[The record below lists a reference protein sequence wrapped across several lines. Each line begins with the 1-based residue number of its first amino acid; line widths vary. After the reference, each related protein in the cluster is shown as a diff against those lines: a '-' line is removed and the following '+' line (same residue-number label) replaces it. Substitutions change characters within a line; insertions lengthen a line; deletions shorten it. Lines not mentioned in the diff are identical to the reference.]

1 MVEQDLFFPLALLP
15 TLAFL
20 VLLDQLDSFR
30 LVSMKVLLRALA
42 AGAALAAVAFAVN
55 TLLIDLLRI
64 DRSIYAGFGA
74 PVVEEVLKA
83 TYMILLFQRMRVGFL
98 IDAAI
103 LGFAVGAGFSLAENL
118 YYFHTAV
125 GPTPELWLVR
135 GFGTAMMHGGAT
147 AVFAIL
153 SQSFTE
159 RHTRGSFL
167 DYLPGLCAAIA
178 MHALFNQLVSMPILA
193 MGAALLLVPV
203 VIFSVFAKSEH
214 GVHDYLKAGHDLH
227 ERVLLSLDDGFISS
241 PQGRLVADIVSRFKG
256 TNLSDVI
263 EYVRVHT
270 ELVLEAE
277 EIHLARETGVKRPPR
292 HDMHDRFRRLHE
304 LEKAIGRTALLALWP
319 HLKFSRQEMA
329 ELY

>member
-1 MVEQDLFFPLALLP
+1 
-15 TLAFL
+15 
-20 VLLDQLDSFR
+20 
-30 LVSMKVLLRALA
+30 
-42 AGAALAAVAFAVN
+42 
-55 TLLIDLLRI
+55 
-64 DRSIYAGFGA
+64 
-74 PVVEEVLKA
+74 VLKA
-83 TYMILLFQRMRVGFL
+83 SYMILLFQRMRVGFL

-178 MHALFNQLVSMPILA
+178 MHALFNQLVSTPILA
-193 MGAALLLVPV
+193 MGTALLLVPV

-227 ERVLLSLDDGFISS
+227 ERVRLSLDDGFISS

-292 HDMHDRFRRLHE
+292 HDVHDRFRRLHE

-329 ELY
+329 ELYELEARSQT